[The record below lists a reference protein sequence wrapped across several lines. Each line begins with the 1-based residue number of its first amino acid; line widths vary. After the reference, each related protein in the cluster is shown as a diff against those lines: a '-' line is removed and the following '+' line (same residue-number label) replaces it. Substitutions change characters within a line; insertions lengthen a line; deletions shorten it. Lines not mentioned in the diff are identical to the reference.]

1 MLCFYLWQPVKPTI
15 FPRHLSARFFSDT
28 LVTLVILCCQLGV
41 RMGYFA
47 KRLHEKNAFQ
57 EPDKDLGE
65 DEELQF
71 PVQEFAGSIW
81 LWCSSSGSLGAF
93 RDISNVDFLLFVKKR
108 NSTLLQRNPWHQPR
122 VSEGGIP
129 WNSTPARRVALLN
142 IAKYPRHPEEVSKKP
157 SHRKSCCR
165 VTE

>member
-1 MLCFYLWQPVKPTI
+1 MLEW
-15 FPRHLSARFFSDT
+15 AT
-28 LVTLVILCCQLGV
+28 LLKD
-41 RMGYFA
+41 RM
-47 KRLHEKNAFQ
+47 KKNAFR

-129 WNSTPARRVALLN
+129 WNSTPARRVALLRLPN
-142 IAKYPRHPEEVSKKP
+142 IHDTQKKFP
-157 SHRKSCCR
+157 KNLH
-165 VTE
+165 TENHAVGLQNNTGNTEIELGAS